1 MPGMGASLCQRSV
14 APWWRPD
21 TPCDVCDIMM
31 ARYASLFSDR
41 QATAL
46 IFCHCAVL
54 QVLLSRDLKPRKRT
68 KLFDSGGGRMTIAD
82 YVALTLFALLWVI
95 YSWFTA
101 GSGAKYL
108 PRLSLNRAMA
118 ERRKLWIHNS
128 LRRDLKMIDTQIMAG
143 LQNGTA
149 FFASTSIF
157 AIGGCFALLGA
168 TDQVEAVFRDL
179 PLVHYADRT
188 AFELKVAGLTF
199 LFGYSFFKFGW
210 SYRLFNYCTI
220 LFGALPMMHDT
231 NMDRGAAEAAA
242 DQVVRMN
249 TIAASHFNSG
259 LRALFLS
266 VGYLGWFVG
275 PYMFMAMTIFVIVV
289 LTRRQYFS
297 EARLAIMDANT

>member
-1 MPGMGASLCQRSV
+1 MTTADYGAL
-14 APWWRPD
+14 A
-21 TPCDVCDIMM
+21 
-31 ARYASLFSDR
+31 LF
-41 QATAL
+41 
-46 IFCHCAVL
+46 AVL
-54 QVLLSRDLKPRKRT
+54 WSL
-68 KLFDSGGGRMTIAD
+68 
-82 YVALTLFALLWVI
+82 
-95 YSWFTA
+95 YSWVTA
-101 GSGAKYL
+101 GAGSRFF
-108 PRLSLNRAMA
+108 PRASLNRAMA
-118 ERRKLWIHNS
+118 ERRREWIYNS
-128 LRRDLKMIDTQIMAG
+128 LRRDLKMIDTQILAG

-168 TDQVEAVFRDL
+168 TEQVEAVFRDL
-179 PLVHYADRT
+179 PFVVYGGRT

-231 NMDRGAAEAAA
+231 NADRAAAERAA

-249 TIAASHFNSG
+249 TIAAGHFNSG

-266 VGYLGWFVG
+266 IGYLGWFIG
-275 PYMFMAMTIFVIVV
+275 PYMFMAMTLVVVVV

-297 EARLAIMDANT
+297 EARLAIMDRGAP